1 MKSHLKC
8 CDSSNKEI
16 IMTSMLSIQQNING
30 NYGMALYLPRIQPRY
45 VKIDIEKIRRD
56 ISYTSN
62 ELGFNSYD
70 ATYLRHIYDL
80 YKNSN
85 ILSTWESA
93 DDIIIN
99 KPIEFVYLL
108 KSGIDTSDYI
118 TAEDNENIYKIKY
131 NGLYDAII
139 YDLVYREYG
148 ETFNSMEKKLEHIGI
163 GGVYPID
170 MLTKNIADNIYSARE
185 LMIEDSPYYNKEYKE
200 MHEYFGKKI
209 FKGKYY
215 REVIEYS
222 IRHAQTIIAAN
233 IANDLISKDINARLI
248 SMDYNGISF
257 GIENG
262 SKYIDDILD
271 KSVSIRVFGR
281 RFESLGIIEKRG

>member
-1 MKSHLKC
+1 
-8 CDSSNKEI
+8 
-16 IMTSMLSIQQNING
+16 MLS
-30 NYGMALYLPRIQPRY
+30 
-45 VKIDIEKIRRD
+45 
-56 ISYTSN
+56 
-62 ELGFNSYD
+62 
-70 ATYLRHIYDL
+70 
-80 YKNSN
+80 
-85 ILSTWESA
+85 
-93 DDIIIN
+93 
-99 KPIEFVYLL
+99 
-108 KSGIDTSDYI
+108 
-118 TAEDNENIYKIKY
+118 
-131 NGLYDAII
+131 
-139 YDLVYREYG
+139 
-148 ETFNSMEKKLEHIGI
+148 
-163 GGVYPID
+163 
-170 MLTKNIADNIYSARE
+170 KNIADNIYSARE

-248 SMDYNGISF
+248 SMNYNGISF